1 MPSSTIVQRQSLF
14 ADLLRNWRQKRRL
27 SQLDLALSSGVS
39 QRHVSFLES
48 GRAKPSRSMILQLSE
63 ALEVPLR
70 ERNDWLT
77 AAGFAPMF
85 RSTPLDDPQMSQV
98 MAAVKMMLANHVPF
112 PAVAIDRAWNIRMAN
127 APFDMLMAMIGTD
140 IWQRVGGAERNL
152 MRLFFHP
159 NGIRPLVTN
168 WTAIA
173 PLLWHRAQREAETL
187 GGQEMKE
194 VLLELSQHQTADT
207 LWAAEDAALVPVLP
221 LEIEKDGARV
231 SLFTVIATFGTAQDV
246 TADELRIESL
256 FPADAATERQFR
268 DAAANESAQPSP

>member
-1 MPSSTIVQRQSLF
+1 MSVSTVTRQAGAEAGF
-14 ADLLRNWRQKRRL
+14 PILLKTWRQKRRL

-63 ALEVPLR
+63 TLEVPLR
-70 ERNDWLT
+70 ERNNWLV

-85 RSTPLDDPQMSQV
+85 KARPLDDPQMTQV
-98 MAAVKMMLANHVPF
+98 MAAVRMMLGNHAPF

-127 APFDMLMAMIGTD
+127 APFDMLSAMIGADVWT
-140 IWQRVGGAERNL
+140 RVGGADRNL

-159 NGIRPLVTN
+159 NGIKPLVAN
-168 WTAIA
+168 WKSVA

-187 GGQEMKE
+187 GGQEMKR
-194 VLLELSQHQTADT
+194 VLAELGQYQDEDT
-207 LWAAEDAALVPVLP
+207 LWSAEGAALVPVLP
-221 LEIEKDGARV
+221 LEIVKDGVRI

-246 TADELRIESL
+246 TADELRIESF
-256 FPADAATERQFR
+256 FPADEATERLFR
-268 DAAANESAQPSP
+268 GAGSA